1 MIYKLPEG
9 PRSPPVSFPNP
20 LREIHD
26 CNEEQFQSK
35 NFLHCIRQNKPLSA
49 MVIWENLISPQS
61 GSNLVLLTLSC
72 PDLCSVPQVHRS
84 RSRGNIGTHQ
94 KIKVKVIKQT
104 RHRIC
109 SDERNPTK
117 MAHYNM
123 KEKSRDK
130 LVLEVCYKQSSS
142 YRLQTERAVKIF
154 LTKELQVLSK
164 PNLFLVNWLL
174 TEV

>member
-84 RSRGNIGTHQ
+84 RSRRNIGTHQ

-104 RHRIC
+104 RHEIC
-109 SDERNPTK
+109 QMREIPPKWHSVAWKRNQGI
-117 MAHYNM
+117 
-123 KEKSRDK
+123 SW
-130 LVLEVCYKQSSS
+130 SSKFVWS
-142 YRLQTERAVKIF
+142 YLALADFRLKGRWRY
-154 LTKELQVLSK
+154 S
-164 PNLFLVNWLL
+164 
-174 TEV
+174 